1 MDSRVEPWN
10 LLFAHNF
17 KFSVKFCG
25 IIVNCAKMVIGP
37 IKQSQSDQNQVTFWL
52 YVVFCLLVFGC
63 QYQCNRLPGKT
74 CLQNDLLCVE
84 WDVKPYTLT
93 LCVICLS
100 YKTVNSFYRNTLLI
114 GFTMRLPVM

>member
-37 IKQSQSDQNQVTFWL
+37 IKTEPVRPESSNILAVCCVLFTCFWL
-52 YVVFCLLVFGC
+52 SVPA
-63 QYQCNRLPGKT
+63 QSIAWK
-74 CLQNDLLCVE
+74 DLSP
-84 WDVKPYTLT
+84 K
-93 LCVICLS
+93 
-100 YKTVNSFYRNTLLI
+100 
-114 GFTMRLPVM
+114 